1 MSVGQSVTNGFF
13 MVKEGKMSIFGGI
26 SGKINL
32 KAVLLRSKAAVFSD
46 GHLFIEDFRRGFPE
60 KSSQNV
66 VKILDRFYISCF
78 PAFQGDF
85 QRVKN

>member
-1 MSVGQSVTNGFF
+1 MSVGHGVTNGFLI
-13 MVKEGKMSIFGGI
+13 VKEGKTSISGGI
-26 SGKINL
+26 SGKINF
-32 KAVLLRSKAAVFSD
+32 KAVLLRSKAVVFSD
-46 GHLFIEDFRRGFPE
+46 EHLFIEDFRRGFPE